1 MCVVRPR
8 EPRRR
13 FALPA
18 RGGKRNHA
26 AISSASPRVL
36 PLEQPSVVVA
46 SAAMTD
52 LLAMA
57 ARAAESPAK
66 VLITGESG
74 VGKDVVARYIH
85 SRSSR
90 RLAPF
95 VAVNVAGVTET
106 LLESE
111 LFGHV
116 KGSFTG
122 AYRDKRGKLQLAHR
136 GTLFLDEVGEMSLR
150 MQALLLRFLE
160 NGEIQAV
167 GSDETQ
173 ARVDVRVIAA
183 TNRNLND
190 LVAAGQFRE
199 DLLYRL
205 RVIHLHVPPL
215 RERTEDVQALMQ
227 HFLAVADRDLQL
239 HGRGAAGAAD
249 LPVARQRPRAPQ
261 RRRTAGLVVGG
272 GRRRGRAPARLAAQR
287 TRPADAGR
295 RSPQPGRRR
304 VVRRARHAT
313 RVILGARLSDV
324 PGARPHAP
332 RSARARAARPA
343 RVGGPLQVAAGAV
356 RHVDPRL
363 SPLHELP
370 GRPWLWRRRP
380 RIPWRSRGGRDVVAS
395 PADVRRSGG
404 TGRGALSHQETT

>member
-1 MCVVRPR
+1 MQV
-8 EPRRR
+8 
-13 FALPA
+13 
-18 RGGKRNHA
+18 
-26 AISSASPRVL
+26 ISSASPSRVGAA
-36 PLEQPSVVVA
+36 LEQPTFVVA
-46 SAAMTD
+46 SSAMRE

-167 GSDETQ
+167 GADQSQ

-183 TNRNLND
+183 TNRNLSE

-215 RERTEDVQALMQ
+215 RERAEDVQALMR
-227 HFLAVADRDLQL
+227 HFLAAAGRDLSFTDEARQALLTYRWPGNVRELRNVVEQLVWLSAGDVVGVEHLPVSMRSEPGLLTPTADRRSRVADELYDALVKQGASFWEHVYPMFLARDITR
-239 HGRGAAGAAD
+239 HD
-249 LPVARQRPRAPQ
+249 LRE
-261 RRRTAGLVVGG
+261 LV
-272 GRRRGRAPARLAAQR
+272 RRGLRESR
-287 TRPADAGR
+287 GR
-295 RSPQPGRRR
+295 YKSM
-304 VVRRARHAT
+304 
-313 RVILGARLSDV
+313 LD
-324 PGARPHAP
+324 
-332 RSARARAARPA
+332 
-343 RVGGPLQVAAGAV
+343 AV
-356 RHVDPRL
+356 RHVEPRL

-370 GRPWLWRRRP
+370 GRARMWRRIP
-380 RIPWRSRGGRDVVAS
+380 RIS
-395 PADVRRSGG
+395 
-404 TGRGALSHQETT
+404 